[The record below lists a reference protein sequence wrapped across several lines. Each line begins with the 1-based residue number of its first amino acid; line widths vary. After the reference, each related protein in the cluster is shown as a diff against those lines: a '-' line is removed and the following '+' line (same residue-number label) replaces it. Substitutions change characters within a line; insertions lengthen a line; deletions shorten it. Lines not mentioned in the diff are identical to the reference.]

1 MVQDVRYAPSG
12 DHFASGGSDMKL
24 FIYDGKTGDTLG
36 EFTDNGHKGSIV
48 CSSFAFSSYGMY

>member
-24 FIYDGKTGDTLG
+24 FVYDGKTGDTLG
-36 EFTDNGHKGSIV
+36 EFAENGHKGSIV
-48 CSSFAFSSYGMY
+48 